1 LGKNEETVT
10 RTIDAPADVIY
21 RIIADYENHHPHI
34 LPDVYFDGLEVLDG
48 GYGAGT
54 RLNVFAVIK
63 GSKQT
68 LEMGVDEPQPGRVL
82 TETDLNGG
90 IKTTFE
96 VVPVEEGEAAVTIT
110 TSWPPARGF
119 QALFNRF
126 FLSGYV
132 RRMLEAEVE
141 LLADY
146 VMRIDN

>member
-1 LGKNEETVT
+1 LAKNEESASAV
-10 RTIDAPADVIY
+10 IDAPADVIY
-21 RIIADYENHHPHI
+21 GIIADYVSHHPNI
-34 LPDVYFDGLEVLDG
+34 LPDIYFDGLEVLEG

-68 LEMGVDEPQPGRVL
+68 LEMGVEEPKPGHVL

-90 IKTTFE
+90 MKTTFE
-96 VVPVEEGEAAVTIT
+96 VTPMEEGKAAVTIT
-110 TSWPPARGF
+110 TAWPPARGF

-126 FLSGYV
+126 FLAGYV

-141 LLADY
+141 QLADY

>member
-1 LGKNEETVT
+1 MAKNEEAVS
-10 RTIDAPADVIY
+10 RTIDAAADVIY
-21 RIIADYENHHPHI
+21 RVLADYENHHPKI
-34 LPDVYFDGLEVLDG
+34 LPEVYFDGLEVLEG
-48 GYGAGT
+48 GFGAGT

-68 LEMGVDEPQPGRVL
+68 LEMGVEEPQPGRVL

-90 IKTTFE
+90 MKTTFE
-96 VVPVEEGEAAVTIT
+96 VVPLEEGEAAVTIT

-132 RRMLEAEVE
+132 RRMLEAELE
-141 LLADY
+141 LLDDY
-146 VMRIDN
+146 VKRLDN